1 MVLDMT
7 LYPFALN
14 GMQAYEHQKQLKQT
28 KVSHRGAFMGGYQ
41 PMTSPPL
48 THELTEYGF
57 FR

>member
-14 GMQAYEHQKQLKQT
+14 GMQAYEHQKQPKQT
-28 KVSHRGAFMGGYQ
+28 KDSHRAAFMGGYQ
-41 PMTSPPL
+41 PMTSQLL
-48 THELTEYGF
+48 THELTDYGF